1 MACSGTVLEK
11 SGSMEPIQKSVKL
24 SHGEYTVHVG
34 INLRAE
40 LRSAIDAA
48 HAEGRSMAVVTDER
62 VAGAQADFMREVFG
76 DLPVHS
82 IPAGEPSK
90 CFRMLEQCC
99 EWLASKR
106 LDRSSLL
113 FAFGGGVTGDLAGFA
128 AASYQRGID
137 FIQVPT
143 TLLAMVDSSVG
154 GKTGINLA
162 AGKNLVGAF
171 HQPKAVFADVELLK
185 TLPAPEFSA
194 GMAEVIKHALIA
206 DDKLFARLLD
216 GDRLEPGTEEL
227 AQIIAENV
235 GIKAHMVGLD
245 ETETAAV
252 DGRALLN
259 LGHTFGHAIEAA
271 TGYKS
276 YLHGEAIAVGLRLA
290 LELSIRKGFFRG
302 DEMAARQQLLKLLA
316 RYQLPMR
323 LREPLPI
330 ERLREAMMRDKKVRS
345 GQLKFVILNRVGNAV
360 TTTQV
365 DWADVDPLWNLVQ
378 PEVTEP

>member
-1 MACSGTVLEK
+1 
-11 SGSMEPIQKSVKL
+11 MEPIQKAVEL
-24 SHGEYTVHVG
+24 SHGDYTVHVG
-34 INLRAE
+34 INLRSE
-40 LRSAIDAA
+40 LRAAIESARG
-48 HAEGRSMAVVTDER
+48 EGRSMAVITDES
-62 VAGAQADFMREVFG
+62 VAEAQADFMSEVFA
-76 DLPVHS
+76 DLPVYR

-90 CFRMLEQCC
+90 CFRVLEQCC
-99 EWLASKR
+99 EWLASMR

-128 AASYQRGID
+128 AASYQRGVD

-171 HQPKAVFADVELLK
+171 HQPKAVYADVEILK
-185 TLPAPEFSA
+185 SLPQREFSA

-206 DDKLFARLLD
+206 DEKLFARLLD
-216 GDRLEPGTEEL
+216 GDRLEPGTEAL
-227 AQIIAENV
+227 AQIIADNV
-235 GIKAHMVGLD
+235 GIKAHMVSLD

-302 DEMAARQQLLKLLA
+302 DDMTARQQLLKLLA

-323 LREPLPI
+323 LREPLPV

-345 GQLKFVILNRVGNAV
+345 GQLKFVILNRIGNAV
-360 TTTQV
+360 TTTHV
-365 DWADVDPLWNLVQ
+365 DWADVDPLWELVQ
-378 PEVTEP
+378 PEATEV

>member
-1 MACSGTVLEK
+1 
-11 SGSMEPIQKSVKL
+11 MEPIQKSVEL
-24 SHGEYTVHVG
+24 SHGDYTVHVG
-34 INLRAE
+34 INLRE
-40 LRSAIDAA
+40 SLRAAIEEARSQ
-48 HAEGRSMAVVTDER
+48 GRSMAVITDES
-62 VAGAQADFMREVFG
+62 VAAAQSDFMDEVFC

-90 CFRMLEQCC
+90 CFRVLEHCC
-99 EWLASKR
+99 EWLASMR

-154 GKTGINLA
+154 GKTGINLS
-162 AGKNLVGAF
+162 AGKNLVGSF
-171 HQPKAVFADVELLK
+171 HQPKAVYADVEILK
-185 TLPAPEFSA
+185 SLPRREFSA

-206 DDKLFARLLD
+206 DEKLFMRLLQ
-216 GDRLEPGTEEL
+216 GEALQPGTEEL

-271 TGYKS
+271 TDYRK
-276 YLHGEAIAVGLRLA
+276 YLHGEAIAIGLRLA

-323 LREPLPI
+323 LREPLPM

-345 GQLKFVILNRVGNAV
+345 GQLKFVILNRIGNAV
-360 TTTQV
+360 TTTNV
-365 DWADVDPLWNLVQ
+365 DWGDVDPLWDLVQ
-378 PEVTEP
+378 PEVEVD